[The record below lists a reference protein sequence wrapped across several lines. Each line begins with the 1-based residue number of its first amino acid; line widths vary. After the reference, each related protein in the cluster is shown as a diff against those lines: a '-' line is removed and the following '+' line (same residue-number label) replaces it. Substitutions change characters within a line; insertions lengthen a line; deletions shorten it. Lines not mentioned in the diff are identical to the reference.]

1 MICVSTSGG
10 MVSLNVRDVEETHI
24 MRLYKLRC

>member
-1 MICVSTSGG
+1 MRLYDRRE
-10 MVSLNVRDVEETHI
+10 SLTKAWDAEETHI